1 MTPKWQFSNDYD
13 DLKKII
19 LPIMS
24 SKGSKS
30 FCTLSAY
37 FSWIGRTGTRS
48 KLVFCLKLLI
58 FRMPLMFEL
67 VWNLFQLDF
76 HVNNNQKIMVL
87 VVKVERRHAHAHSC
101 WMKFIFSCLFFLPTP
116 TPWLTWISIT
126 RISLTQISL
135 TRVFTNT
142 RFQNSLTP
150 WLTHIA

>member
-13 DLKKII
+13 DYIFDLRKVI

-30 FCTLSAY
+30 SCTLSAY

-48 KLVFCLKLLI
+48 KLVFRLKLLI

-76 HVNNNQKIMVL
+76 HVNNNNDQKIMVQ
-87 VVKVERRHAHAHSC
+87 VEKRHAHAHSC
-101 WMKFIFSCLFFLPTP
+101 WMMKFFFLFIFPPTP
-116 TPWLTWISIT
+116 TPWLA
-126 RISLTQISL
+126 RISLPLISL
-135 TRVFTNT
+135 TRVYTV
-142 RFQNSLTP
+142 
-150 WLTHIA
+150 